1 MENKI
6 EVDSLIIGQGLA
18 GTLLAYALLN
28 DNKRILVMDEDRE
41 ITSSKIAAGMFNPI
55 SGKRMVKNKLMNDM
69 LEVAKE
75 TYFGIEKFINTK
87 ILFVQPIYNVFG
99 SVKEQNDLSLK
110 LDDVNFSQHINT
122 NPIAQKHIKQP
133 FGAFEIKGSGWVN
146 TKLLLQKFKD
156 KLISNNQFT
165 KQKLE
170 YDLLN
175 FENEKWYY
183 KNIIADNIF
192 FCEGK
197 YAIENPFFLNLNF
210 QLCKGDI
217 LTIECI
223 GLSKKHIIKKGIYL
237 VHLHDDIYKVGS
249 TYEWNDLSEVTT
261 ETGLE
266 IMRKKLDELLDVPYT
281 IISHQAAVRPTTR
294 TREPILLK
302 HETHKHMFMLNGL
315 GTKGVL
321 HAPWWVNQLIDN
333 LKNPKT

>member
-6 EVDSLIIGQGLA
+6 EVDHLIIGQGLA
-18 GTLLAYALLN
+18 GTLLAHALLK
-28 DNKRILVMDEDRE
+28 NKKQILVIDENRE

-55 SGKRMVKNKLMNDM
+55 SGKRMVKNRLMDKM
-69 LEVAKE
+69 LVVAKQ
-75 TYFGIEKFINTK
+75 TYIEIEKLIDTK
-87 ILFVQPIYNVFG
+87 ILFEQHIYTVFG
-99 SVKEQNDLSLK
+99 SIKEQNDLSLK
-110 LDDVNFSQHINT
+110 LDDANFSQHINT
-122 NPIAQKHIKQP
+122 NPTAQQHIKQP

-146 TKLLLQKFKD
+146 TKLLLEKFKN
-156 KLISNNQFT
+156 KLLSNNQFIT
-165 KQKLE
+165 QKFE
-170 YDLLN
+170 HDLLK
-175 FENEKWYY
+175 FENEKWHY
-183 KNIIADNIF
+183 KTIIADTIF

-197 YAIENPFFLNLNF
+197 YAIENPFFSTLNF

-237 VHLHDDIYKVGS
+237 VHLYDSIYKVGS
-249 TYEWNDLSEVTT
+249 TYEWNDLSEVAT

-266 IMRKKLDELLDVPYT
+266 MMRKKLDELLDIPYT

-302 HETHKHMFMLNGL
+302 HETHKNMFMLNGL

-321 HAPWWVNQLIDN
+321 HGPWWVNQLIN
-333 LKNPKT
+333 ILKKTNP